1 MVQGTNSYD
10 DTAGSSV
17 VVITA
22 GVARKPGMSRDDLLN
37 INTGIVKQ
45 CAER

>member
-1 MVQGTNSYD
+1 MPRGKALDLAQAGPIMGFDGVITGTNSYD

-22 GVARKPGMSRDDLLN
+22 GIRASP
-37 INTGIVKQ
+37 
-45 CAER
+45 A